1 MSANGGVFMPAIL
14 NRIAPELGA
23 VVTLEPGYE
32 IVGHIRF
39 PNGRQSYFWHNK
51 FNLNSVASVRI
62 CQDKGYAAF
71 FLEKWGFSVPN
82 GRVFVRRN
90 APGSPQRGPG
100 LEDALEFAAELGWP
114 VFLKPLCGS
123 QGVGVIKASNAAECE
138 TAARALFER
147 ERKILV
153 QEACPGRDYRL
164 VVLDGEV
171 ISAYERIP
179 LNVIGDGVRTVSA
192 LLTAQQMEFEAIGR
206 DTVIQMDDP
215 RIAEKLHSLGL
226 DFGTVPPKGATV
238 PLLDVANLSCGGTT
252 SLVSDLHPSV
262 AALAAKIAVAL
273 DLRFAGVDIVMA
285 NAAAP
290 LGSYTV
296 LEVNTAPGLD
306 HYASHGA
313 EHEASID
320 RLYLKLLTAVA
331 REPQT

>member
-1 MSANGGVFMPAIL
+1 MPAIL
-14 NRIAPELGA
+14 KRIAPELGA
-23 VVTLEPGYE
+23 EVTLEPGYE

-51 FNLNSVASVRI
+51 FNLNSVASARI

-71 FLEKWGFSVPN
+71 FLEKWGFCVPK
-82 GRVFVRRN
+82 GRVFVRRH

-100 LEDALEFAAELGWP
+100 LEDALAFAAELGWP
-114 VFLKPLCGS
+114 VYLKPLCGS
-123 QGVGVIKASNAAECE
+123 QGVGVIKAANVAECE
-138 TAARALFER
+138 TAAQALFER

-179 LNVIGDGVRTVSA
+179 LHVIGDGVRTVSA
-192 LLTAQQMEFEAIGR
+192 LLTAQQREFEDIGR

-215 RIAEKLHSLGL
+215 RITAKLRSQGL
-226 DFGTVPPKGATV
+226 NFSDVLPMGTAV

-252 SLVSDLHPSV
+252 SLVADLHPSV
-262 AALAAKIAVAL
+262 AELAAQIAAAL

-313 EHEASID
+313 EHEAAID
-320 RLYLKLLTAVA
+320 RLYLKLLKAIA
-331 REPQT
+331 RGPQA